1 MSHEPLELQYRQ
13 ITSQRAVIN
22 DNFPQGVIDFNF
34 SIGGRTGFIPNRS
47 YFRIGLKVTGP
58 DNVAPPTVSDQLAFA
73 DSVAGNMFTN
83 VYFRAGGQDVSSIV
97 NYCPQAA
104 ACKNRIDKS
113 GAWLNTTGKDSYA
126 LDADFQS
133 RVNRVS
139 SDVPG
144 LLDGQ
149 LQTVK
154 LGAAAT
160 QSSYTVT
167 IAVDGVVTGV
177 GTDFLVTGNVVVGD
191 ELLISGSLYTVT
203 VATNATTLTV
213 TPAPNAVVT
222 TGATGSAMKVIRE
235 VDGDG
240 RNEVYVIYQPPIGI
254 FDHGD
259 PLGSGDYRIQLNPN
273 AYYKQSCV
281 ESKFNLSPG
290 VAAGNEMGFNFDV
303 KSIQFYAA
311 TCKVAIPATGTE
323 TIHLMECQVQS
334 KPISQQTGENLL
346 DFTIPPSTKA
356 ISVFV
361 QSGDSGT
368 NTQVPPSMFKT
379 KDNSDMKLASI
390 QLSYANTNKP
400 STRWSSEYTD
410 GSVLASDRKNYM
422 IQRYNDT
429 QMATTQFW
437 SPGGSESFSDW
448 SKRGPLYHYTF
459 NRDRDDRSTHLQVAA
474 NFNGLEANA
483 NLLIVAHYTR
493 VVQIAVTNGF
503 VSSVESLSA

>member
-73 DSVAGNMFTN
+73 DSVAGNLFTN

-361 QSGDSGT
+361 QSGD
-368 NTQVPPSMFKT
+368 
-379 KDNSDMKLASI
+379 
-390 QLSYANTNKP
+390 
-400 STRWSSEYTD
+400 
-410 GSVLASDRKNYM
+410 
-422 IQRYNDT
+422 
-429 QMATTQFW
+429 
-437 SPGGSESFSDW
+437 
-448 SKRGPLYHYTF
+448 
-459 NRDRDDRSTHLQVAA
+459 
-474 NFNGLEANA
+474 
-483 NLLIVAHYTR
+483 
-493 VVQIAVTNGF
+493 
-503 VSSVESLSA
+503 